1 MVTLRSLLF
10 RLPLAMGVFASNG
23 LLGRSAEPPAKNAAD
38 AEDSAPKDDNAEA
51 RQNYILKAM
60 QKYEV
65 VLDEDEEKTATL
77 NDKVLLRWSN
87 PLGDVDDGLM
97 SVYSTGPNARPAMIA
112 HLYFHGPALNGLE
125 MQEFA
130 DIHPGQVELR
140 RGHRKV
146 WSPRSRYS
154 KFAELPDAPK
164 PSDNAALRLSQ
175 IKKMAD
181 RFEIVDGFRVTNQEP
196 KPHVL
201 RMLSRPTCRYGSPEE
216 GILDGALFTFVVST
230 DPEAC
235 LLIEIRRGK
244 DDVTS
249 WQYMVV
255 PMTIY
260 SLDARLDG
268 QSVWTKPE
276 AMVFSDPTA
285 PHYIS
290 VYGGDPGE
298 PPLKTLAPK
307 AKP

>member
-1 MVTLRSLLF
+1 MAARRSLLF
-10 RLPLAMGVFASNG
+10 LLPLALVVLASIDRHG
-23 LLGRSAEPPAKNAAD
+23 QTADRPATSAAD
-38 AEDSAPKDDNAEA
+38 PEDSGPKDENAEA

-60 QKYEV
+60 KKYEV
-65 VLDEDEEKTATL
+65 ILDEDENKRATL

-130 DIHPGQVELR
+130 DIHPGKVELR
-140 RGHRKV
+140 RGTREI
-146 WSPRSRYS
+146 WSPASRYS
-154 KFAELPDAPK
+154 KFRELPDAPK

-181 RFEIVDGFRVTNQEP
+181 RFQIVDGFRETNREP
-196 KPHVL
+196 TPHVL
-201 RMLSRPTCRYGSPEE
+201 RMLSRPTCRYGSPEQE
-216 GILDGALFTFVVST
+216 ILDGALFTFVVST

-235 LLIEIRRGK
+235 LLIEIHRGK
-244 DDVTS
+244 DDVAR

-255 PMTIY
+255 PMTIF

-276 AMVFSDPTA
+276 AMVFGDSTG

-290 VYGGDPGE
+290 VYSADPGE
-298 PPLKTLAPK
+298 PPLKTLAPR